1 MIDLKTSHCETCQE
15 GVPRI
20 TQREIDEFMPLIPGW
35 QIVELDGVQ
44 RLQRDFEFKD
54 FAQALEFVNRI
65 GSLAEGEGHH
75 PSILLEYGRVTL
87 TWWTHKVRGLHV
99 NDFIM
104 VARSD
109 ELA

>member
-1 MIDLKTSHCETCQE
+1 MIELKKRHCEACEE
-15 GVPRI
+15 GAPPI
-20 TQREIDEFMPLIPGW
+20 TQREIDEFMPLIPDW
-35 QIVELDGVQ
+35 RVVELDGVQ
-44 RLQRDFEFKD
+44 RLQREFDFND
-54 FAQALEFVNRI
+54 FVQALEFVNKI
-65 GSLAEGEGHH
+65 GQLAEAEAHH

-87 TWWTHKVRGLHV
+87 TWWTRKIRGLHV